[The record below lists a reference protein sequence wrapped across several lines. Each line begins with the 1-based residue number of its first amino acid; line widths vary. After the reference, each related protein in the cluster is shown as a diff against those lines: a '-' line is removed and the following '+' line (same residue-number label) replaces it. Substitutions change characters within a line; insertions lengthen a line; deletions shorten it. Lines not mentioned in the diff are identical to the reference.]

1 MPIHLRQHTVTPVP
15 VAVCGPSFPADS
27 ELTFGENAA
36 LRGSL
41 GFRSGDEL
49 VKLLLGLKTL

>member
-1 MPIHLRQHTVTPVP
+1 MTPVP
-15 VAVCGPSFPADS
+15 VAVCGPLFPADG